1 VTVPGATRG
10 AVTLPYRGRWRLP
23 AAARQAR
30 RTGAARGVEE
40 VVELRS
46 RTGAVLAWALW
57 LTTFGCC
64 AAGLLVTLAIVRP
77 LTVRVLGEGAL
88 YASFFVLGFATVGLV
103 LALRR
108 PENPI
113 GWLYSAAGLAWAYP
127 VPLGPWI
134 DQLVGEH
141 RPLPLV
147 AQVVL
152 ATGDL
157 SWAPGIALGVT
168 LPALLLPNGR
178 LRSRRWRLVVASS
191 VTGAFLTVAAG
202 APAPGELEGLGIDN
216 PLGLAGPA
224 GKVAAVLTIVG
235 LLLHWLSLPPAA
247 VCVVLRFRSS
257 RGVER
262 QQMRWV
268 AAGVAGAV
276 GLMLLGLPSGL
287 GFAPNWI
294 SFLVFPA
301 LLLPPVAVA
310 VAVLRYRLY
319 DLDRV
324 ISRTLTWALLTV
336 LLGLGYA
343 AVVLGLGRLLPE
355 GSGLA
360 VAAATLAAAA
370 AFSPLRRRVQQVVDR
385 RFNRRRYD
393 AAGTVEAFAARL
405 RDQVDLDALHG
416 ELLAVVDQTM
426 QPTRASLWLRHA
438 P

>member
-1 VTVPGATRG
+1 
-10 AVTLPYRGRWRLP
+10 
-23 AAARQAR
+23 
-30 RTGAARGVEE
+30 
-40 VVELRS
+40 LRS
-46 RTGAVLAWALW
+46 RTRVVLAWALW
-57 LTTFGCC
+57 LLTFGCC
-64 AAGLLVTLAIVRP
+64 AAGLLVTLAVYRP
-77 LTVRVLGEGAL
+77 LTVGVLVEGAL
-88 YASFFVLGFATVGLV
+88 YAFFFVLGFATIGLV

-108 PENPI
+108 PVNPI
-113 GWLYSAAGLAWAYP
+113 GWLYGAAGLAWAYTLP
-127 VPLGPWI
+127 MSPWI
-134 DQLVGEH
+134 DQLVREH

-147 AQVVL
+147 ARFVA

-157 SWAPGIALGVT
+157 SWAPAIALGVT

-178 LRSRRWRLVVASS
+178 LRSPRWRLVVGMS
-191 VTGAFLTVAAG
+191 VTGITLISVAG
-202 APAPGELEGLGIDN
+202 PLSPGPLEEMGIDN
-216 PLGLAGPA
+216 PFGLAGPA
-224 GKVAAVLTIVG
+224 GAVAGALAILGV
-235 LLLHWLSLPPAA
+235 LLHWLSLPPAA

-268 AAGVAGAV
+268 AAGAAGAV
-276 GLMLLGLPSGL
+276 VGLLVSLPAGLGLV
-287 GFAPNWI
+287 PNAI
-294 SFLVFPA
+294 SHVIFLA
-301 LLLPPVAVA
+301 LLLPPVAIA

-324 ISRTLTWALLTV
+324 ISRTLTYALLTV

-343 AVVLGLGRLLPE
+343 GVVLGLGRLLPD
-355 GSGLA
+355 SSSLV
-360 VAAATLAAAA
+360 VAAATLVAVA
-370 AFSPLRRRVQQVVDR
+370 AFSPLRRRVQGLVDR

-393 AAGTVEAFAARL
+393 AARTLEGFAARL